1 MSEDLVYIYN
11 LEQAYFYI
19 REGLT
24 PLYPPK
30 ENKNTRMIYF
40 CFDKGDSNSVYTKW
54 LERGKFGLSCKKV
67 SGN

>member
-1 MSEDLVYIYN
+1 MGTGNLIYIYN

-30 ENKNTRMIYF
+30 ENSNSKMVYF
-40 CFDKGDSNSVYTKW
+40 VFNKHDSNPLYTKW
-54 LERGKFGLSCKKV
+54 LSKAKTIK
-67 SGN
+67 

>member
-1 MSEDLVYIYN
+1 MDSKLIYIYN

-30 ENKNTRMIYF
+30 ENPNSKMVYF
-40 CFDKGDSNSVYTKW
+40 TFDKGESNPIYTKW
-54 LERGKFGLSCKKV
+54 LYKANKK
-67 SGN
+67 

>member
-1 MSEDLVYIYN
+1 MNTNLIYVYN

-30 ENKNTRMIYF
+30 ENLNSHMVYF
-40 CFDKGDSNSVYTKW
+40 VFNKQESNPLYTIW
-54 LERGKFGLSCKKV
+54 LSKAKK
-67 SGN
+67 

>member
-1 MSEDLVYIYN
+1 MDNNLIYIYN

-30 ENKNTRMIYF
+30 ENPNSKMVYF
-40 CFDKGDSNSVYTKW
+40 VFNKQDSNPLYTEW
-54 LERGKFGLSCKKV
+54 LSKAKKK
-67 SGN
+67 